1 MDILKIYEEASG
13 QEINMSK
20 SEVFF
25 SRNLSMAAQEDLS
38 NIMGVKHVLG
48 TSNYLGLPSMVGRSK
63 KSTFAYV
70 KDRIW
75 KRINSWRGRTLSKAG
90 KEVVIKSVL
99 QSIPSYVMSVYLIPE
114 ATIKEI
120 ERMFNSFWWGGGS
133 NNGGIKWLAWDQMT
147 FPREYGGLG
156 FRNLHLFNMAMVA
169 KQGWN
174 FIKKP
179 NSLVAKVY
187 KARYFPNSSFI
198 ASHLGNNPSYAWRSI
213 WKSRQV
219 LMRGCRWSIGD
230 GTKIHVMHE
239 PWLLKED
246 GKWIHSPQAQ
256 SVSNL
261 YVNQLWLPNRKAWDS
276 NKIQLMF
283 PSHVA
288 NSILTIPLFDDVEED
303 QLVWDDDKFGNYSVK
318 SGCNLLLQE
327 PLENL
332 TLQANEGWKWLWKIQ
347 APPKTKHLL
356 WRLCKGCLPTRVR
369 LKEKQVNC
377 PLNCPL
383 CESEEE
389 DDWHVIYGCEYSKRA
404 WQAAGVEHLILPFLQ
419 QGVSTKD
426 CLLKLCRNRDVDEA
440 GKAATLLW
448 LLWQNRNNWIW
459 NNEKELGQ
467 QLGIKAMQMWHDW
480 KAVQRVY
487 SAGNRQ
493 EQQHIRSW
501 QAPPQ
506 GIFKCN
512 VDAGLHVVSRR
523 TSAGWCVRDFRG
535 YYVLGGSSWIHGICS
550 SNVSEALAS
559 LGAMQE
565 LQQRGF
571 ETDAHNIVHA
581 IRHRYNGESEFSSI
595 INKIKCMLSSN
606 LGFEVKPIRRQANM
620 IAHSLARAAFSWPC
634 RRFSDFIPSCINS
647 LLVNEMI

>member
-1 MDILKIYEEASG
+1 MY
-13 QEINMSK
+13 
-20 SEVFF
+20 
-25 SRNLSMAAQEDLS
+25 
-38 NIMGVKHVLG
+38 
-48 TSNYLGLPSMVGRSK
+48 
-63 KSTFAYV
+63 
-70 KDRIW
+70 
-75 KRINSWRGRTLSKAG
+75 
-90 KEVVIKSVL
+90 
-99 QSIPSYVMSVYLIPE
+99 
-114 ATIKEI
+114 
-120 ERMFNSFWWGGGS
+120 
-133 NNGGIKWLAWDQMT
+133 
-147 FPREYGGLG
+147 
-156 FRNLHLFNMAMVA
+156 
-169 KQGWN
+169 
-174 FIKKP
+174 
-179 NSLVAKVY
+179 
-187 KARYFPNSSFI
+187 
-198 ASHLGNNPSYAWRSI
+198 
-213 WKSRQV
+213 
-219 LMRGCRWSIGD
+219 
-230 GTKIHVMHE
+230 E
-239 PWLLKED
+239 PWLRKED
-246 GKWIHSPQAQ
+246 GKWIQSPQAQ
-256 SVSNL
+256 GVSNL

-283 PSHVA
+283 SSHVA
-288 NSILTIPLFDDVEED
+288 NSILTVPLFDDVEED

-318 SGCNLLLQE
+318 SGYNLLLQE

-377 PLNCPL
+377 SLNCPL

-404 WQAAGVEHLILPFLQ
+404 WQAAGVEYLILPLLQ
-419 QGVSTKD
+419 QGISTKD
-426 CLLKLCRNRDVDEA
+426 RLLKLCRNSDVDEA
-440 GKAATLLW
+440 GKVATLLW

-487 SAGNRQ
+487 AVENRQ

-550 SNVSEALAS
+550 SNVGEALAL

-565 LQQRGF
+565 LQQRGFHNVIF